1 MLLMLI
7 LMITA
12 VGCNKNVPTPDER
25 LSKFINLWQDQKF
38 SEMYAYLSKEAKQS
52 ITKKDFV
59 SRYEKLYSDL
69 EINDI
74 KVSYKKPSDKEDFK
88 KKDKASISFSASMN
102 SAAGE
107 IAFDKD
113 AALVK
118 EEKDKKENWYLN
130 WDTTYIFSDLEKDDK
145 VSIKTIKAERGDIV
159 DKKEKPLATNG
170 TIYEVGLVPEQ
181 MGDGKN
187 AAIEQVAKLL
197 DIKQETVEKALQ
209 ADWVQPSYFVPI
221 KKVAKDDQKLLDKLF
236 AIPGVQKQ
244 DTTGRIYPFGEAGA
258 HLIGYVGNIT
268 AEELEEQKGKGYSS
282 TDVIGKRGLEQVYEE
297 QLKGKN
303 GVEIT
308 IAKADGSNVVLAEK
322 PVENGQDIKLTV
334 DADLQKEIYEKM
346 DGEAGTAAAIDP
358 MTGET
363 LALVSSPAYDP
374 NKMVVGL
381 TTKERQNYNDNK
393 LETFT
398 NRFKLTYAPGSVLK
412 PIVAA
417 GALTEKVI
425 TPEETRSITAKSWQK
440 DKSWGSYYVT
450 RVHSSAQPVNLAT
463 ALLYSDNI
471 YFAQTALDLGKDKY
485 TNEMKKFGFEEELS
499 YPYPIEK
506 SSIGKL
512 DTDIQLADS
521 GYGQGQ
527 VEMSVLHLAA
537 AYSPFLNEGNLIK
550 PILLSTEEKGQV
562 WRKNIISSS
571 TAKII
576 SDDLQQVIES
586 PNGTAHAGEIAGKTL
601 AGKTGTAEL
610 KAKQGEKGTENGWYV
625 AYDKKN
631 KDLLIAMMIEGV
643 QDKGGSSHVVK
654 KVKKI
659 IE

>member
-38 SEMYAYLSKEAKQS
+38 SEMYGYLSKEAKQS

-181 MGDGKN
+181 MGDDKN

-197 DIKQETVEKALQ
+197 DIQQETVEKALQ

-358 MTGET
+358 TTGET

-393 LETFT
+393 LEPFT

-562 WRKNIISSS
+562 WKKNIISSS
-571 TAKII
+571 TAKTI

-654 KVKKI
+654 KVRKI

>member
-181 MGDGKN
+181 MGDDKN

-358 MTGET
+358 TTGET

-393 LETFT
+393 LEPFT

-537 AYSPFLNEGNLIK
+537 AYSPFVNEGNLIK

-562 WRKNIISSS
+562 WKKNIISSS
-571 TAKII
+571 TAKTI

>member
-38 SEMYAYLSKEAKQS
+38 SEMYGYLSKEAKQS

-181 MGDGKN
+181 MGDDKN

-268 AEELEEQKGKGYSS
+268 AEELEKQKGKGYSS

-398 NRFKLTYAPGSVLK
+398 NRFKLTYAPGSVFK

-562 WRKNIISSS
+562 WKKNIISSS
-571 TAKII
+571 TAKTI

-631 KDLLIAMMIEGV
+631 KDFLIAMMIEGV

-654 KVKKI
+654 KVRKI

>member
-38 SEMYAYLSKEAKQS
+38 SEMYGYLSKEAKQS

-181 MGDGKN
+181 MGDDKN

-268 AEELEEQKGKGYSS
+268 AEELEKQKGKGYSS

-631 KDLLIAMMIEGV
+631 KDFLIAMMIEGV

-654 KVKKI
+654 KVRKI